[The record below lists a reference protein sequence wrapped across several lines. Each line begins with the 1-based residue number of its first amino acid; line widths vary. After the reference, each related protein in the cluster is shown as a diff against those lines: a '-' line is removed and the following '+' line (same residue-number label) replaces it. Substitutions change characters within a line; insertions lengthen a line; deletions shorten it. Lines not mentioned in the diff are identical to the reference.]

1 MDLRIC
7 RAEPSDLPAVKEMY
21 AALVARMD
29 REGWSVWDETY
40 PRDFVGKDIE
50 QGQLYLLLEGD
61 RLAGAFALPA
71 HDNGEGDVPWEDPSA
86 PARYLYRF
94 GVAVEYGGRGLGRL
108 ALERIGELARGLGP
122 AICAC
127 MWPTKTCL
135 PWACTK
141 RRALPSCLGSLESFC
156 WTEPDCS
163 SMPLRNGCEKG
174 DGAHKTAGLGS
185 GSCPGCH

>member
-1 MDLRIC
+1 MEIRIR
-7 RAEPSDLPAVKEMY
+7 RAAFSDLPAVKEMY

-71 HDNGEGDVPWEDPSA
+71 HDNGEGDVPWENPSA

-94 GVAVEYGGRGLGRL
+94 GIAVEYGGRGLGRL
-108 ALERIGELARGLGP
+108 ALERIGELARGLGAGYLRLYVAHENEP
-122 AICAC
+122 AIALYR
-127 MWPTKTCL
+127 KAGFSQL
-135 PWACTK
+135 PGTFGEMVLDGK
-141 RRALPSCLGSLESFC
+141 RLFEYAL
-156 WTEPDCS
+156 
-163 SMPLRNGCEKG
+163 EK
-174 DGAHKTAGLGS
+174 KL
-185 GSCPGCH
+185 

>member
-1 MDLRIC
+1 MEIRMR
-7 RAEPSDLPAVKEMY
+7 RAAFSDLPAVKEMY

-94 GVAVEYGGRGLGRL
+94 GIAVEYGGRGLGRL
-108 ALERIGELARGLGP
+108 ALERIGELARGLGAGYLRLYVAHENEP
-122 AICAC
+122 AIALYR
-127 MWPTKTCL
+127 KAGFSQL
-135 PWACTK
+135 PGTFGEMVLDGK
-141 RRALPSCLGSLESFC
+141 RLFEYAL
-156 WTEPDCS
+156 
-163 SMPLRNGCEKG
+163 EK
-174 DGAHKTAGLGS
+174 KL
-185 GSCPGCH
+185 

>member
-1 MDLRIC
+1 MELRVC

-71 HDNGEGDVPWEDPSA
+71 HDNGEGDVPWEDPSV

-94 GVAVEYGGRGLGRL
+94 GIAVEYGGRGLGRL
-108 ALERIGELARGLGP
+108 ALERIGELARGLGAGYLRLYVAHENEP
-122 AICAC
+122 AIALYR
-127 MWPTKTCL
+127 KAGFSQL
-135 PWACTK
+135 PGTFGEMVLDGK
-141 RRALPSCLGSLESFC
+141 RLFEYAL
-156 WTEPDCS
+156 
-163 SMPLRNGCEKG
+163 EK
-174 DGAHKTAGLGS
+174 KL
-185 GSCPGCH
+185 